1 MNDGLCLRQR
11 AERPNHIWSY
21 MSAPDR
27 THNGRFY
34 ITLNIIDEYTK
45 SNLKGRVN
53 LKLTSIDVFDELT
66 DLFIP
71 HQVLEC
77 IPSDHASDFIAKKGQ
92 DWTTAVGAKT
102 AFIEKGSPWEN
113 GH

>member
-1 MNDGLCLRQR
+1 M
-11 AERPNHIWSY
+11 
-21 MSAPDR
+21 
-27 THNGRFY
+27 
-34 ITLNIIDEYTK
+34 
-45 SNLKGRVN
+45 GRVN

-113 GH
+113 GHW